1 MRKFCQV
8 CGRSPTSD
16 SGQETCWK
24 RSNLRYSW
32 NSKEE
37 KHDKNRIFGFFH
49 LKTMCANTADVE
61 ISKIIL
67 IPGLLPPIVKSVKYD
82 IWLIEGHKWVLNYYT
97 IAGHSSVMAYLSSW
111 PACLAY
117 RLTHWEIP
125 TSACSLIK
133 VSTEKCIYI
142 LYVHIEAWKKIALR
156 IKMQNREKKMW

>member
-49 LKTMCANTADVE
+49 LKAICSNTAGVE
-61 ISKIIL
+61 ISKIVL
-67 IPGLLPPIVKSVKYD
+67 IPGPLPPIVKSVKYD
-82 IWLIEGHKWVLNYYT
+82 IWVVEWVLNYYT
-97 IAGHSSVMAYLSSW
+97 IAGHSSVMAYLLSW

-117 RLTHWEIP
+117 RLTHREKEIP

-133 VSTEKCIYI
+133 VSTKKYLYIYI
-142 LYVHIEAWKKIALR
+142 YIVCTYWGMKR
-156 IKMQNREKKMW
+156 YCP